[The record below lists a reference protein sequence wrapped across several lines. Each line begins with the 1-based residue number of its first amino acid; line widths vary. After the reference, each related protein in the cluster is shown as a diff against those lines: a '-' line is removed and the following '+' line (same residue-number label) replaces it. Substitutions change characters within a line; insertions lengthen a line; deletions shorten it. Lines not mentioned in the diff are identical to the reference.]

1 MSNLTPRG
9 TIRGVIRSGGGGG
22 VTDYDQLTGRP
33 SINSEL
39 VTGDKGGHDYGLM
52 NTNDINITKITD
64 LTYGTNYDLT
74 ILGENVH
81 ITDQVFQPAGVS
93 SNGTKGLVPRPSAGD
108 TGKIL
113 SNEGWI
119 DPPESYTPPNYSTS
133 EQKTGQKWIDGKD
146 IYFKSGSFPI
156 PSGQG
161 THTIESNV
169 TSYIDKL
176 LEVKLNMYYTDGSYQ
191 YSPCYIGTS
200 QAGYISIN
208 SNNLT
213 FNSVN
218 ENLGSY
224 TANYTIYYTK
234 N

>member
-33 SINSEL
+33 SINNEL
-39 VTGDKGGHDYGLM
+39 VTGDKNGHDYGLM
-52 NTNDINITKITD
+52 NSNDIRITKIVD
-64 LTYGTNYDLT
+64 LTYGTNYDL
-74 ILGENVH
+74 EFPDDHVY
-81 ITDQVFQPAGVS
+81 ITNQVFQPAGVS

-119 DPPESYTPPNYSTS
+119 DAPESYTPPNYSTT

-146 IYFKSGSFPI
+146 LYFRVVEGNGSFTTADYFGSY
-156 PSGQG
+156 SGQISPG
-161 THTIESNV
+161 FSFDNIWLDRNMSYLI
-169 TSYIDKL
+169 TSGG
-176 LEVKLNMYYTDGSYQ
+176 VKEGFLFMQ
-191 YSPCYIGTS
+191 
-200 QAGYISIN
+200 N
-208 SNNLT
+208 SNGTLT
-213 FNSVN
+213 LLTCASRSSVD
-218 ENLGSY
+218 Y
-224 TANYTIYYTK
+224 KVIFYYTK